1 MKCKKCKL
9 IIKKFKRRKVYSRFK
24 DDVWAADSAEMGSLS
39 SVNYGVKFLLC
50 VIDVFTK
57 YAWVKPLTD
66 KKDIKVLNGI
76 VGIVNKS
83 KDTPLVYG
91 FIKED
96 NFTITLSKNGY
107 MIMIF

>member
-1 MKCKKCKL
+1 
-9 IIKKFKRRKVYSRFK
+9 
-24 DDVWAADSAEMGSLS
+24 MGSLS

-66 KKDIKVLNGI
+66 KKDKNVLNGF
-76 VGIVNKS
+76 VGIENKS
-83 KDTPLVYG
+83 KGKPFVYG

-96 NFTITLSKNGY
+96 NFAITLCKNGY